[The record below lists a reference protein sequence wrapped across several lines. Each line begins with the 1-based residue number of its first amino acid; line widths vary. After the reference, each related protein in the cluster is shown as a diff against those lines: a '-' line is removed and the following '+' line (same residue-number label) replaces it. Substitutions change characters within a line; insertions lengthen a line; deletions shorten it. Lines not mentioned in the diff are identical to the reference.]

1 MTATARKAHSRELI
15 AAVLFLGLSAS
26 EKLVLMALCWHYP
39 KAYPSLA
46 RIAALASQSE
56 RWVRHCL
63 RSLQKK
69 GLIQVHYRRDGQV
82 QDTNSYTINP
92 DRILMQAGKRA
103 KTTLETGGTQFLG
116 VGNSRPADRGEL
128 TSPKQSTLKKEKEQQ
143 QSGKQGNITA
153 GESPQP
159 TCQQEEIPIYQDLF
173 PLAEVILD
181 QHAGEI
187 LADSPHDEFADQ
199 IIETQPENIEPCL
212 QQPVSSELNNPTH
225 PHPSASSSPPSPSLP
240 AAGNEN
246 VAPEANATKKAV
258 TSPPPSSDAL
268 PSPTELANM
277 SPWDR
282 AYEQALDAW
291 RKEHANLTPAEAR
304 GAFGNDT
311 EFVTRVAKIFH
322 GAQEAREEAAQLSK
336 GSEQGR
342 R

>member
-1 MTATARKAHSRELI
+1 
-15 AAVLFLGLSAS
+15 
-26 EKLVLMALCWHYP
+26 MALCWHYP

-69 GLIQVHYRRDGQV
+69 GLIEVHYRRDGQV

-103 KTTLETGGTQFLG
+103 RTTLETGGTQFLG
-116 VGNSRPADRGEL
+116 VRNSLPADRGEF
-128 TSPKQSTLKKEKEQQ
+128 TAPKQSALKKEKEVE
-143 QSGKQGNITA
+143 QSSKQGNISA
-153 GESPQP
+153 GESPQA
-159 TCQQEEIPIYQDLF
+159 TCQQEEVPIYQDLF
-173 PLAEVILD
+173 LHGEVVPV

-187 LADSPHDEFADQ
+187 LADSPYDASDGQ

-212 QQPVSSELNNPTH
+212 QQPVSSEPNNPIH
-225 PHPSASSSPPSPSLP
+225 PHPPTSSSPPSPSLP
-240 AAGNEN
+240 TAGNEN

-258 TSPPPSSDAL
+258 TPPLPSSDAR
-268 PSPTELANM
+268 PSRSELASM

-304 GAFGNDT
+304 EAFVNDT
-311 EFVTRVAKIFH
+311 DFLSRVAKIFH
-322 GAQEAREEAAQLSK
+322 GAQRGA
-336 GSEQGR
+336 GR
-342 R
+342 RHAIE

>member
-1 MTATARKAHSRELI
+1 MTDVTATAKKPHSRDLVS
-15 AAVLFLGLSAS
+15 AVLFLKLTAS

-69 GLIQVHYRRDGQV
+69 GLIEVHYRRDGQV

-116 VGNSRPADRGEL
+116 VGNSLPAERGEL
-128 TSPKQSTLKKEKEQQ
+128 TSSKQSALEKEKEQEQ
-143 QSGKQGNITA
+143 TSKQGNITA
-153 GESPQP
+153 GESPEA

-173 PLAEVILD
+173 PLGEVVFD
-181 QHAGEI
+181 HHAGEI
-187 LADSPHDEFADQ
+187 LADSPYDESDEQ
-199 IIETQPENIEPCL
+199 ILETQPENINPCL

-225 PHPSASSSPPSPSLP
+225 PHPPTSSSPPSPSLP
-240 AAGNEN
+240 TAGIEN
-246 VAPEANATKKAV
+246 VAREANATKKAV
-258 TSPPPSSDAL
+258 TPPPPSSDAR
-268 PSPTELANM
+268 PSPSELAKM

-282 AYEQALDAW
+282 AYEQALDDW
-291 RKEHANLTPAEAR
+291 RKEHASLTPAEAR
-304 GAFGNDT
+304 KALDNDT
-311 EFVTRVAKIFH
+311 DFLSRVAKIFH
-322 GAQEAREEAAQLSK
+322 GAQRDAV
-336 GSEQGR
+336 R
-342 R
+342 RRAIE